1 MERTKIFLDTE
12 FTGLH
17 KNTTLI
23 SIGLVSECGKTFYA
37 EFNDYDYVQVDDW
50 IKDNVLNNL
59 LYRGIYQTLE
69 GTKQTVSYK
78 SGKSNIKEKLEEWLT
93 QFKEVEIWS
102 DCLAYDWILFCDIF
116 GGAFNIPKN
125 IYYIPFDIC
134 TSFKELG
141 IDPDIGRE
149 EFVDHSVQVDTVE
162 HWGVNV
168 KHNALWDAYV
178 IRECYNNLD
187 EIRKENKAIIKAC
200 KLISE

>member
-37 EFNDYDYVQVDDW
+37 EFNDYNYAQVDDW
-50 IKDNVLNNL
+50 IEDNVLNNL
-59 LYRGIYQTLE
+59 LYKGIYQILE
-69 GTKQTVSYK
+69 GTKQNVSYK
-78 SGKSNIKEKLEEWLT
+78 SGKSNIKEKLEEWLA

-102 DCLAYDWILFCDIF
+102 DCLAYDWVLFCDIF
-116 GGAFNIPKN
+116 GNAFNIPEN

-141 IDPDIGRE
+141 IDPNIGRE
-149 EFVDHSVQVDTVE
+149 EFVDHNIQLDTFE
-162 HWGVNV
+162 HLVAV
-168 KHNALWDAYV
+168 IKHNALWDAYV

-187 EIRKENKAIIKAC
+187 KIRKENKAIIEAY

>member
-59 LYRGIYQTLE
+59 LYKGIYQILE
-69 GTKQTVSYK
+69 GTKQNVSYK
-78 SGKSNIKEKLEEWLT
+78 SGKSNIKEKLEEWLA

-102 DCLAYDWILFCDIF
+102 DCLAYDWVLFCDIF
-116 GGAFNIPKN
+116 GNAFNIPEN
-125 IYYIPFDIC
+125 VYYIPFDIC

-141 IDPDIGRE
+141 IDPDINRE
-149 EFVDHSVQVDTVE
+149 EFINYSAQVDTVE
-162 HWGVNV
+162 HWGVNA

-178 IRECYNNLD
+178 IRECYKKLD
-187 EIRKENKAIIKAC
+187 EKRKENKAIIEVY

>member
-37 EFNDYDYVQVDDW
+37 EFNDYNYAQVDDW
-50 IKDNVLNNL
+50 IEDNVLNNL
-59 LYRGIYQTLE
+59 LYKGIYQILE
-69 GTKQTVSYK
+69 GTKQNVSYK
-78 SGKSNIKEKLEEWLT
+78 SGKPNIKEKLEEWLA

-102 DCLAYDWILFCDIF
+102 DCLAYDWVLFCDIF
-116 GGAFNIPKN
+116 GNAFNIPEN

-141 IDPDIGRE
+141 IDPNIGRE
-149 EFVDHSVQVDTVE
+149 EFVDHNIQLDTFE
-162 HWGVNV
+162 HLVAV
-168 KHNALWDAYV
+168 IKHNALWDAYV

-187 EIRKENKAIIKAC
+187 KIRKENKAIIEAY

>member
-37 EFNDYDYVQVDDW
+37 EFNDYNYAQVDDW
-50 IKDNVLNNL
+50 IEDNVLNNL
-59 LYRGIYQTLE
+59 LYKGIYQILE
-69 GTKQTVSYK
+69 GTKQNMSYK
-78 SGKSNIKEKLEEWLT
+78 SGKSNIKEKLEEWLA

-102 DCLAYDWILFCDIF
+102 DCLAYDWVLFCDIF
-116 GGAFNIPKN
+116 GNAFNIPEN

-141 IDPDIGRE
+141 IDPNIGRE
-149 EFVDHSVQVDTVE
+149 EFVDHNIQLDTFE
-162 HWGVNV
+162 HLVAV
-168 KHNALWDAYV
+168 IKHNALWDAYV

-187 EIRKENKAIIKAC
+187 KIRKENKAIIEAY